1 MSMSLALARRNINA
15 QMICR
20 ELKKNNKFTF
30 IFLKKDIFTKM
41 INRFK

>member
-1 MSMSLALARRNINA
+1 MAMSLALARRNNNA

-30 IFLKKDIFTKM
+30 IFFKKDIFTKL
-41 INRFK
+41 IHKLK